1 MYRYQ
6 FNAYDKGV
14 GSAYTAYRRRLHRM
28 HFRLMRNENPTQIIV
43 ANIRGGE
50 KRRFSV
56 NSDSSGRVGS
66 AHYGRGGFVRYS
78 NYLKKFPLSSW
89 YDEAEGADRIQFM
102 EKEPGNENQP

>member
-1 MYRYQ
+1 
-6 FNAYDKGV
+6 
-14 GSAYTAYRRRLHRM
+14 M

-50 KRRFSV
+50 KRRFCV
-56 NSDSSGRVGS
+56 NSDSSGAWEVLRN
-66 AHYGRGGFVRYS
+66 GRGGFVRYS

-102 EKEPGNENQP
+102 EKEPGNENQS